1 MSKQQLKTLGLFAL
15 KLTGTV
21 LFLTWALSQ
30 IDAGDSLRDNLA
42 LALRSPYWVFA
53 GLTLAFLSVVT
64 SAMRWYFLLKA
75 QDIHEPFSYIFRLTF
90 YSAFFNIAS
99 LGGTAGDAA
108 KILLLIRRRPDKK
121 AGIGLSVMADHVIGY
136 IAGSLIFL
144 LFTWGFDTMDKVT
157 DTTGKNAFVAATWFQ
172 AGGLILLILSV
183 ISCMPGVLAFG
194 RRCFPR
200 LTRNKHISTITSVI
214 DLFRVR
220 WRYALYSFG
229 VSIVLAT
236 TYYLT
241 FFAALRSL
249 DQAVSPVTI
258 LSVMPVVD
266 VISALPI
273 SISGLGVR
281 EKTFDFLLNQLTGI
295 ENATAVAA
303 SLIGFSFHLFWGIV
317 GGLVIVLSRSSSRKK
332 PSPVV
337 EPNDG

>member
-30 IDAGDSLRDNLA
+30 IDAGDSLWENLT
-42 LALRSPYWVFA
+42 LALRSPFWVA
-53 GLTLAFLSVVT
+53 TGLALAFLSVVT
-64 SAMRWYFLLKA
+64 SAMRWHFLLKA
-75 QDIHEPFSYIFRLTF
+75 QGIHESFTYILRLTF

-121 AGIGLSVMADHVIGY
+121 VGIGLSVMADHVIGY

-157 DTTGKNAFVAATWFQ
+157 DPVGRKAFVAATWFQ
-172 AGGLILLILSV
+172 AGGLIFLILSV

-200 LTRNKHISTITSVI
+200 LTRSKHISTITSVI
-214 DLFRVR
+214 DLFRLR
-220 WRYALYSFG
+220 WHYALYSFA
-229 VSIVLAT
+229 VSLVLAT
-236 TYYLT
+236 TYYLA

-249 DQAVSPVTI
+249 GQAVSPVTI
-258 LSVMPVVD
+258 LSIMPVVD

-281 EKTFDFLLNQLTGI
+281 EKTFDFFLSQLTGI
-295 ENATAVAA
+295 DKATAIAA
-303 SLIGFSFHLFWGIV
+303 PLIGFAFQLFWGIA
-317 GGLVIVLSRSSSRKK
+317 GGLMIILARGSSR
-332 PSPVV
+332 PTPNPVV
-337 EPNDG
+337 EPHDG